1 MLNIRKSVVDNG
13 IYWVEIPQA
22 NVRILCGSPEDSVKH
37 LIRRGFINSIEEN
50 EVVYETGPNAI
61 LLSDTATQHGR
72 FSNLAE
78 FPVLQMLYRQGMI
91 IPGHPGNLGVKPM
104 LIGSEAQTRA
114 QVDYIFRGNYGL
126 ISEEEL
132 IAAGASADEAKAL
145 MRLKLKFAFGAIKS
159 PREMLDICVVEDE
172 IAHVHNS
179 VYIQR
184 IESNVFEIS
193 YAGESVEV
201 DLNLEPGTRYE
212 PPYNLGFHALKRDYF
227 TVIHSG
233 DGDGW
238 DVNRPT
244 MSSIVMYQGR
254 IYLVDA
260 GPNVENTLK
269 SLGIGIPEVEGLFL
283 THAHDDHFCGITTLM
298 RTEKPL
304 KFLSTSLVRAS
315 ALKKLSAL
323 MSMDESEFENFF
335 KFVDLEQGTWNQ
347 VSGLEVKPVFSPHP
361 VENTCLLFRAM
372 DGEGYKTYAH
382 LADTTSYK
390 VLRSFVTEDDDAPG
404 ISQELFDQVKETY
417 EETANIKKI
426 DVGGGMIHGEAED
439 FIHDR
444 SGKIV
449 LAHRASPLTQKE
461 RNIGEGAPFGT
472 LDTLIVGSQEYIYQN
487 TARHLRT
494 YFPKLEPHNL
504 QSLMNG
510 RVVQFNPE
518 TFLAKE
524 GTICEA
530 PILLITGQVERL
542 ATDGSQ
548 PAQLSAGYIIG
559 QDSFLRQEPLSTT
572 YRSTSFVTA
581 IYLPRAPFANL
592 YDQGHLKLGD
602 PDLMGLRMYMERN
615 HIFNDNISRHTL
627 AELVSEATEFSVTG
641 GEKLDWDSGDNLYLI
656 RSGRLDL
663 FVNGR
668 KQGVA
673 EAGDC
678 VGETFILFGVR
689 PVYQAIADGDV
700 DILCLSAD
708 KLSAIPVVRWKLL
721 NTYKR
726 RIHDLVINTDRL
738 DRTFEWGDDYLL
750 DIEEMDTQHQNLF
763 RLADQV
769 MEALNLGDEGRNAQ
783 AQALDELIAASQK
796 HFDCEEA
803 YLADIHY
810 PQRERHSGLHVRL
823 IADIETIRERIT
835 DGEAISHAEF
845 RSFFMSWITF
855 HILGEDF
862 RYARYQ
868 QSAVS
873 FTI

>member
-13 IYWVEIPQA
+13 IFWVEIPQA
-22 NVRILCGSPEDSVKH
+22 DVRILCGSPEDSVKH

-61 LLSDTATQHGR
+61 LLSDTATQNGR

-91 IPGHPGNLGVKPM
+91 IPGHPGNRGVKPM
-104 LIGSEAQTRA
+104 LIGSEVQTRA

-132 IAAGASADEAKAL
+132 ISAGASPSEAKDL

-159 PREMLDICVVEDE
+159 PREILDICVVEDD
-172 IAHVHNS
+172 IAHVRNT

-184 IESNVFEIS
+184 VESNVFEIS
-193 YAGESVEV
+193 YAGETVEV
-201 DLNLEPGTRYE
+201 DLNLAPGTRYE
-212 PPYNLGFHALKRDYF
+212 PPYNLGFHALEREYF

-260 GPNVENTLK
+260 GPNIENTLK

-298 RTEKPL
+298 RTEKPI
-304 KFLSTSLVRAS
+304 KFLSTTLVRAS

-323 MSMDESEFENFF
+323 MSMDESEFDHFF
-335 KFVDLEQGTWNQ
+335 EFVDLAQGEWNP
-347 VSGLEVKPVFSPHP
+347 VRGLEVKPVFSPHP

-372 DGEGYKTYAH
+372 DSEGYKTYAH

-390 VLRSFVTEDDDAPG
+390 VLQSFVTEDDDAPG
-404 ISQELFDQVKETY
+404 ISQEMFDRVKETY
-417 EETANIKKI
+417 EETASIKKI
-426 DVGGGMIHGEAED
+426 DIGGGMIHGEADD
-439 FIHDR
+439 FINDR
-444 SGKIV
+444 SPKIV
-449 LAHRASPLTQKE
+449 LAHRASPLTEKE

-472 LDTLIVGSQEYIYQN
+472 LDNLIVGSQEYIYQN
-487 TARHLRT
+487 TARHLRL
-494 YFPKLEPHNL
+494 YFPKLESHNL

-510 RVVQFNPE
+510 KVVQFNPE
-518 TFLAKE
+518 TFLVKE

-530 PILLITGQVERL
+530 PILLISGQVERL
-542 ATDGSQ
+542 ANDGSQ

-559 QDSFLRQEPLSTT
+559 QDSFLNQEPLNTT

-592 YDQGHLKLGD
+592 FDQGYLHLGD
-602 PDLMGLRMYMERN
+602 PALLPMRLFMERN

-627 AELVSEATEFSVTG
+627 AGLVSEASELKVSN
-641 GEKLDWDSGDNLYLI
+641 GESLNWDRGDNLYLI
-656 RSGRLDL
+656 RSGCLKL
-663 FVNGR
+663 VVNGR
-668 KQGVA
+668 EQGIA

-689 PVYQAIADGDV
+689 PVYQAVADGDV
-700 DILCLSAD
+700 DVLCLSTD
-708 KLSAIPVVRWKLL
+708 QLSAIPVVRWKLL
-721 NTYKR
+721 NIYKR
-726 RIHDLVINTDRL
+726 RIHDLVIHTDQL
-738 DRTFEWGDDYLL
+738 GHTFEWGDDYLL
-750 DIEEMDTQHQNLF
+750 DIKEMDSQHKNLF
-763 RLADQV
+763 HLADKV
-769 MEALNLGDEGRNAQ
+769 MENLNLGADGQEAQ
-783 AQALDELIAASQK
+783 VQALSDLIEASEK
-796 HFDCEEA
+796 HFENEETF
-803 YLADIHY
+803 LSGIHY
-810 PQRERHSGLHVRL
+810 PQLDHHGGLHVRL
-823 IADIETIRERIT
+823 ITDIETIRTRILGGER
-835 DGEAISHAEF
+835 ISHAEF

-868 QSAVS
+868 KSMMNFS
-873 FTI
+873 I